1 MNIEQIDAE
10 RILISLSDEDMES
23 YSVTFE
29 SLSLAEIH
37 SRTVLKELLNHASV
51 KTGISFTDKRIVI
64 EALKY
69 EHGCILL
76 LTVLKKSQKRKIY
89 RIKSCMESYVFGFE
103 NAENFLACIKA
114 LYALSGGR
122 LTSSA
127 YFFNDKYYLIIGCTS
142 ILRSR
147 YINTISEFSS
157 YKNRSSALSA
167 ILHEHASPVALIN
180 AIEKIGTH
188 L

>member
-10 RILISLSDEDMES
+10 RILISLSDEDMKS

-29 SLSLAEIH
+29 TLSLSEIH
-37 SRTVLKELLNHASV
+37 SRSVLRELLNHASV
-51 KTGISFTDKRIVI
+51 KTGINFTDKRIVI

-76 LTVLKKSQKRKIY
+76 LTVLQKPPKRKIY
-89 RIKSCMESYVFGFE
+89 HIKSCMESYVFGFE
-103 NAENFLACIKA
+103 TAENFLACIKA
-114 LYALSGGR
+114 LYSVSGGR

-127 YFFNDKYYLIIGCTS
+127 YTLNEKYYLVIGCTS
-142 ILRSR
+142 ILRSK

-157 YKNRSSALSA
+157 YKNRSTALSA
-167 ILHEHASPVALIN
+167 ILHEHASPIALIN
-180 AIEKIGTH
+180 AIEKIGKH